1 MVREKENSDD
11 SFNNFLKE
19 KNNSG
24 PLLNKMLRGSYP
36 ARMCMIC
43 AP

>member
-24 PLLNKMLRGSYP
+24 PLLNKMYTRK
-36 ARMCMIC
+36 
-43 AP
+43 